1 MTVGFPAALP
11 PPLSSL
17 RRGEKEEMEEERER
31 EGRGYGMDGGDG
43 KEAIEIAIMSVNGSG
58 WPPAPPLFNNPI
70 ITRPLWSERGI
81 PPPPLPQPGA
91 ECRLPVSAE
100 ILHGNSREDGRVL
113 LSRWVIQGA
122 HATSLRAHA
131 QTHTRT
137 YIHAHDCQDFYIFFF
152 LTLTLYE

>member
-17 RRGEKEEMEEERER
+17 RRGEKEEVEEG
-31 EGRGYGMDGGDG
+31 EGRGYGMDGGEG

-70 ITRPLWSERGI
+70 ITRPLLSERGI

-91 ECRLPVSAE
+91 ECRSPVSAE

-122 HATSLRAHA
+122 HATSLGAHA
-131 QTHTRT
+131 HTHTRT
-137 YIHAHDCQDFYIFFF
+137 HIHAHDCHDGFFF
-152 LTLTLYE
+152 LTVTLCQ

>member
-17 RRGEKEEMEEERER
+17 RRGEKEEMEEEREG
-31 EGRGYGMDGGDG
+31 EGRGYGMDGGEG

-81 PPPPLPQPGA
+81 PPPPPPQPGA

-131 QTHTRT
+131 QTHTHT
-137 YIHAHDCQDFYIFFF
+137 YIHAHDCQDFLFLFF
-152 LTLTLYE
+152 